1 MTIILI
7 GFMGSGKT
15 TIGRRLARKLDYT
28 HRDLDRLF
36 ERQHQMA
43 IPTFF
48 ERFGEEAFR
57 QKETELLK
65 KNVYKK
71 NQVLSTG
78 GGIILNAK
86 NREILRKMPHVFFLE
101 APVEESFY
109 RLKHSHEV
117 RPLFSG
123 KTIDE
128 FTELY
133 RQRYPFYKESANHVI
148 LTKGKSPKAVA
159 EEIATVY
166 RQKVHKN
173 F

>member
-15 TIGRRLARKLDYT
+15 TVGRRLARKLNYT

-36 ERQHQMA
+36 ERQHHMTIQ
-43 IPTFF
+43 TFF
-48 ERFGEEAFR
+48 ERFGEETFR

-86 NREILRKMPHVFFLE
+86 NREILKKMPNVYFLE
-101 APVEESFY
+101 TPAEESFR

-117 RPLFSG
+117 RPLFLD
-123 KTIDE
+123 KTINE
-128 FTELY
+128 FQELY
-133 RQRYPFYKESANHVI
+133 QERHTLYKETAKHVI
-148 LTKGKSPKAVA
+148 LTKGKSPQEVA
-159 EEIATVY
+159 NEIAEAYLPKKDKT
-166 RQKVHKN
+166 